1 MKIFYEAKQDAD
13 NGRSG
18 IPPLSDEAAKIRV
31 TPPGVEGPGIT
42 PEELFAVGYAS
53 CFEHS
58 LKMVSGHK
66 EFPLDALE
74 VRAEGNV
81 IEKSEGGYVL
91 DIDLHLEFSG
101 LTREQADDVI
111 NTAHN
116 LCPYSNAICGNVDVR
131 VYTKLNS

>member
-1 MKIFYEAKQDAD
+1 M
-13 NGRSG
+13 
-18 IPPLSDEAAKIRV
+18 
-31 TPPGVEGPGIT
+31 
-42 PEELFAVGYAS
+42 GYAS

-66 EFPLDALE
+66 EYPLNAVE

-81 IEKSEGGYVL
+81 IEKDEGGFVL

-101 LTREQADDVI
+101 LTREQAEDVI
-111 NTAHN
+111 HTAHT

-131 VYTKLNS
+131 VFTKLNS

>member
-1 MKIFYEAKQDAD
+1 MQIFYEAKKDAD

-18 IPPLSDEAAKIRV
+18 MPTLSDEAAKIRV

-66 EFPLDALE
+66 ELPLEALD
-74 VRAEGNV
+74 VRAKGNV
-81 IEKSEGGYVL
+81 IAKPEGGFVL
-91 DIDLHLEFSG
+91 DIDLHLEFFG
-101 LTREQADDVI
+101 LTQEQADDVI
-111 NTAHN
+111 TTAHS

-131 VYTKLNS
+131 VYTTLNS

>member
-1 MKIFYEAKQDAD
+1 MKVFYESDTKAE

-18 IPPLSDEAAKIRV
+18 SPTLSDEAAKIRV
-31 TPPGVEGPGIT
+31 TPPGVEGPGVT

-66 EFPLDALE
+66 EYPLNTVE

-81 IEKSEGGYVL
+81 IEKDEGGFVL

-101 LTREQADDVI
+101 LTREQAEDVI
-111 NTAHN
+111 HTAHT

-131 VYTKLNS
+131 VFTKLNS

>member
-1 MKIFYEAKQDAD
+1 MKVFYESDTKAE

-18 IPPLSDEAAKIRV
+18 SPTLSDEAAKIRV
-31 TPPGVEGPGIT
+31 TPPGAEGPGVT

-66 EFPLDALE
+66 EYPLNAVE

-81 IEKSEGGYVL
+81 IEKYEGGFVL

-101 LTREQADDVI
+101 LTREQAEDVI
-111 NTAHN
+111 HTAHT

-131 VYTKLNS
+131 VFTKLNS

>member
-1 MKIFYEAKQDAD
+1 MKVFYDTDTTAE

-18 IPPLSDEAAKIRV
+18 TLTLSDEAAKIRV
-31 TPPGVEGPGIT
+31 TPPGTEGAGIT
-42 PEELFAVGYAS
+42 PEELFAMGYAS
-53 CFEHS
+53 CFEYS

-66 EFPLDALE
+66 EYPLDFID
-74 VRAEGNV
+74 VRASGSV
-81 IEKSEGGYVL
+81 VEKDEGGFVL
-91 DIDLHLEFSG
+91 DIELHLEFSG

-111 NTAHN
+111 QAANS

>member
-1 MKIFYEAKQDAD
+1 MKVFYETDTKAE

-18 IPPLSDEAAKIRV
+18 SPTLGDEAAKIRV
-31 TPPGVEGPGIT
+31 TPPGVEGPGVT

-66 EFPLDALE
+66 EYPLNAVE

-81 IEKSEGGYVL
+81 IEKDEGGFVL

-101 LTREQADDVI
+101 LTREQAEDVI
-111 NTAHN
+111 HTAHT

-131 VYTKLNS
+131 VFTKLNS